1 MAQFGIAVPS
11 SDDPKI
17 YKDKDTA
24 LSEVRRPTTLGDLWG
39 DSVAPSST
47 EASMPKAKE
56 PAAVRTLGDIW
67 GERETPAAKPV
78 ETQTEPTQAL
88 SPDAGDSS
96 RGFKNALQQTPAM
109 LKGMVGF
116 AGAAGEN
123 AFGEGGMFSS
133 LKQYGLEGYKK
144 EMAQVQARSKETD
157 DVTEAWGR
165 AKNGDLGALVDW
177 AQYGVGYL
185 AGNVV
190 ETAGTALLGA
200 LAGTAVAP
208 GAGTVGGAAAGV
220 AGKAAVKSAAKNL
233 IEGMVAKEAAKLAEK
248 AGAKAATEEMMKQAT
263 KNVARNI
270 GATTAM
276 AGSSILK
283 ETGSIYGE
291 AEEQAA
297 KTGRRLDGGDL
308 ARIFAAGTVAGLTEV
323 VTDKLGLDAV
333 TGKVKIPGT
342 GKVGKALVGGAAGV
356 GIEGGQEILQTVIER
371 VGADKSLNDDEA
383 FKDYIN
389 SFALGG
395 LGGGVTGSVAAMLPS
410 QKSAAPASPES
421 EKFKQML
428 AEGEKALAENPEAQQ
443 SSQQTGQ
450 QAPGITPESGTD
462 VSNIQQNSN
471 TSQSVPGGEDP
482 RLRFRQLDAMAKGAE
497 SITTPTGE
505 TIPVEQRPLTE
516 TETAEYQQL
525 KQEFEPAQTN
535 EAQTT
540 APTPVIAT
548 PVDEAAHQAATSPLN
563 DKAQPTE
570 GQKKAGNYAKGHLK
584 FQGLDIAVENP
595 QGSTRS
601 GTAPDGT
608 TWETKMANH
617 YGYIKGSVG
626 KDKDHVDVFIGP
638 NPDSGKV
645 FVVDQVGTDGKF
657 DEHKALIGFDSAEE
671 AAAAYKSNYSA
682 DWQGLGAISEMPI
695 DAFKSWV
702 KDGEKRKPLALTKQ
716 DVTLTNEGKT
726 DGALINEGTK
736 TAAAPAQTTQ
746 QSAVTAQEKTVTKQ
760 TVEQKVKEK
769 AKAKKAEA
777 AATKADA
784 KTEQKQAE
792 KQAQKAA
799 DKAIGKKKVT
809 KEQAVEFWE
818 DNDDGSAPHVAW
830 RDLPREFQLDWK
842 EAMED
847 GYASADLHDRLVQAA
862 KQNDRATRANDKVAK
877 AKQDTDVRDAYR
889 ATEQAKTGMPVSD
902 VKKVYQV
909 FKNAVAVTPEV
920 VIVQDETELPVKMRN
935 QIEKEGISG
944 KVPGAFSGGKV
955 YLIASNLNGA
965 KDVMLTLTH
974 EIAGHYGLRSV
985 LGKDHAATM
994 RSIYDGNAY
1003 VRKLAD
1009 DMILKEGLSKELAV
1023 EEVLADIAEV
1033 GGDLTAEQ
1041 KSALQKIVQAI
1052 RVWLRETF
1060 DVKFVSDAEVRQII
1074 AKARRYVVDGDVQAG
1089 EGGVSAADASTA
1101 MRAGTA
1107 TFYSAMER
1115 GIRDAKQAA
1124 AQAKD
1129 WVAIIKNMPG
1139 VKAEEVEWTGIND
1152 WLALQTGKVTKQQ
1165 VLDFVA
1171 ANKVRVNDVL
1181 LTSYARP
1188 ADGIQV
1194 AEFVEPGAEDMR
1206 EYVRERQEEMQD
1218 DPDFYESELLLS
1230 PDDASEAEL
1239 RQWITENVGMQN
1251 FMHKFRRNMEQF
1263 QRGRISK
1270 MTKAKHGEGNLV
1282 LPGGRNYA
1290 ELILTDPTVE
1300 SYKTHDDVHFG
1311 DVSQGKAIGWLRM
1324 NERRDVDGNPV
1335 LFLEELQSQRGQD
1348 AEGRGGVGQK
1358 PSDLAR
1364 LKTLQDEL
1372 TTAKDEKVIESL
1384 QKRIATLEKRLSDDF
1399 YDVPDAPMTG
1409 DTRAWT
1415 ALLLK
1420 RAIAYAQDRGID
1432 RIAWTTGEQQNGR
1445 YAFPGDE
1452 LVYVK
1457 EKGKDTVTLTIMKEG
1472 RDVRTV
1478 NDVPLSSLS
1487 AYVGDRAA
1495 ERINA
1500 SEGVMLNNDFEE
1512 SGSLRGDDLK
1522 VMEANLQPYYNQTV
1536 PSVAKDIIKKHGGS
1550 VEVMTIEGTGQQ
1562 LGFVVPDKLKMMVAQ
1577 DGMPLFRRRDAETQF
1592 SDLPQDTR
1600 DIIDRKFDPKPPT
1613 IRERLEYYRPN
1624 LGRRLVQGLFDPFR
1638 SIKDVDEKAYMQ
1650 ARLTT
1655 SIDGAVEGMVHYG
1668 QVFNDDGALNLKQG
1682 TKGLLE
1688 IMEPLGH
1695 EVDRFLMW
1703 VAANRAAKLSEQE
1716 REFLFTNDEIKKLQ
1730 ALNLGKTSDG
1740 KPRTALYAEVL
1751 RGMNDLNRSVLDI
1764 AKDAGMIDA
1773 EAYKRFA
1780 DDVWYVPFYRSMSEE
1795 GKLSGMMTAASLT
1808 GQQFSKS
1815 LRGSERPLND
1825 LMANVLMNWSH
1836 ILSSSMK
1843 NNAAVE
1849 TLKAA
1854 QSLGVVSES
1863 TAKDKG
1869 SVEVMVDGK
1878 SKYFRIDDEFLLD
1891 SLHSVTTWQQNNW
1904 FVDVARGFKT
1914 TFTRLI
1920 SLNPTFKINNL
1931 IRDSIQ
1937 AIGISELEGNP
1948 VANAFKGYRAYHGE
1962 RAEALIGGGLFS
1974 MGNAFDG
1981 ERSEA
1986 VKRLVAK
1993 GVDPASIITTAE
2005 QAKDLM
2011 HKVWDKYDE
2020 ISDAAENANRLSL
2033 YKQLRAKGATHLEA
2047 AYAARD
2053 LQDFSLRG
2061 SFGAVRYLTQ
2071 MVPYMNA
2078 RMQGLYKLGRAAN
2091 ENPRRFAT
2099 VAGAVTMAG
2108 LVLYLSQKDDE
2119 DWKKR
2124 EEWDRDMFFWFKI
2137 PGTDKAF
2144 RIPKP
2149 FEMGAISTV
2158 AERLL
2163 EQMVDEG
2170 VEGKVFGQ
2178 RMMALLSDNFAFN
2191 PMPQVFKPLYD
2202 VARNKDGFTDRPIE
2216 SMGMERLSAENRK
2229 NPGTSGVAVAL
2240 GTVNGMLADG
2250 IAAVTGVQADKMK
2263 WSPIQYDYLMRGYLG
2278 WLGTVIQTTSVLAND
2293 AIKEG
2298 ESPRFRQVDDFFVVG
2313 NFVKTV
2319 PQPQSKYVTAFYEN
2333 AKAVAEA
2340 QADYIHFMKMG
2351 KLDEAMETVKTKGD
2365 LITLNKLYTK
2375 AQTDMADIS
2384 KQIKLVEDNKEMS
2397 GDAKRQTMNRL
2408 GEMRS
2413 ELARQVEGV
2422 RKMLKKQKQ

>member
-24 LSEVRRPTTLGDLWG
+24 LSEVRRPTTLGELWG
-39 DSVAPSST
+39 DAVAPADT
-47 EASMPKAKE
+47 ETNSLKTTEQKAA
-56 PAAVRTLGDIW
+56 PRTLGDIW
-67 GERETPAAKPV
+67 GERETPVAKT
-78 ETQTEPTQAL
+78 ETQTEPAPAPTTD
-88 SPDAGDSS
+88 SGDTG

-116 AGAAGEN
+116 AGAAGEK

-144 EMAQVQARSKETD
+144 EMASVQARSKETD
-157 DVTEAWGR
+157 DVTTAWER
-165 AKNGDLGALVDW
+165 AKAGDLGALVDW

-200 LAGTAVAP
+200 MAGSAVAP
-208 GAGTVGGAAAGV
+208 GAGTVAGATAGV

-233 IEGMVAKEAAKLAEK
+233 IESLVSKEAAKLAEK
-248 AGAKAATEEMMKQAT
+248 AGTKAVTEDMMRQAT
-263 KNVARNI
+263 KSVARNI

-283 ETGSIYGE
+283 ETGSIYGD
-291 AEEQAA
+291 AEEEAA
-297 KTGRRLDGGDL
+297 KTGRKLDGGDL
-308 ARIFAAGTVAGLTEV
+308 ARIFAAGTLAGLTEV
-323 VTDKLGLDAV
+323 ATDKLGLDAV

-342 GKVGKALVGGAAGV
+342 GKVGKAIIGGAAGL
-356 GIEGGQEILQTVIER
+356 GIEGGQEVLQTVIER
-371 VGADKSLNDDEA
+371 VGADKSLNDNEA

-395 LGGGVTGSVAAMLPS
+395 LGGGVTGTVSGAL
-410 QKSAAPASPES
+410 QRPERKPMQDS
-421 EKFKQML
+421 DKFKQML
-428 AEGEKALAENPEAQQ
+428 SEGEQALAQNPQAEQPIEQMAAEQQ
-443 SSQQTGQ
+443 PVPDVVPNP
-450 QAPGITPESGTD
+450 QAA
-462 VSNIQQNSN
+462 N
-471 TSQSVPGGEDP
+471 TSVESVPGASQQQEQVDP
-482 RLRFRQLDAMAKGAE
+482 RARFHELDAMARGAD
-497 SITTPTGE
+497 SIAMPGPDGN
-505 TIPVEQRPLTE
+505 PVTVPIEARALTKNE
-516 TETAEYQQL
+516 MAEYEQL
-525 KQEFEPAQTN
+525 KQQFMPNREAQAQAQPEPA
-535 EAQTT
+535 
-540 APTPVIAT
+540 APTIAS
-548 PVDEAAHQAATSPLN
+548 PIDEAAHQAATSPLN
-563 DKAQPTE
+563 DKPQPTAA
-570 GQKKAGNYAKGHLK
+570 QKEKGNYPKGHLK
-584 FQGLDIAVENP
+584 FQGLDIAVESP

-601 GTAPDGT
+601 GVGTDGKP
-608 TWETKMANH
+608 WETTMANH

-645 FVVDQVGTDGKF
+645 FVVDQVSPDGKF
-657 DEHKALIGFDSAEE
+657 DEHKALVGFDSAEE

-702 KDGEKRKPLALTKQ
+702 KDGEKRKPLALPKQ
-716 DVTLTNEGKT
+716 DVTLASEGKT
-726 DGALINEGTK
+726 DGALTNEGTK
-736 TAAAPAQTTQ
+736 TEPAPATPTQ
-746 QSAVTAQEKTVTKQ
+746 QTAVTAQEKPVAKQ

-777 AATKADA
+777 KAETQTKASDA
-784 KTEQKQAE
+784 KAMQKAAEQK
-792 KQAQKAA
+792 AQKAA
-799 DKAIGKKKVT
+799 DKALGKKKVS
-809 KEQAVEFWE
+809 KEAAVEFWE
-818 DNDDGSAPHVAW
+818 DNDDGTAPHIAW

-847 GYASADLHDRLVQAA
+847 GYASADLHDKLVAAA
-862 KQNDRATRANDKVAK
+862 KQNGRAAKANDKVAK

-889 ATEQAKTGMPVSD
+889 LTEAPKRGMLADEVQ
-902 VKKVYQV
+902 KVYDV
-909 FKNAVAVTPEV
+909 FKKHVAITPNV
-920 VIVQDETELPVKMRN
+920 IIVQDETGLPVKMRN
-935 QIEKEGISG
+935 QIAKEGIEG
-944 KVPGAFSGGKV
+944 KVPGAFSNGKV

-974 EIAGHYGLRSV
+974 EIAGHFGLRSI
-985 LGKDHAATM
+985 LGKDHTTVM
-994 RSIYDGNAY
+994 RSIYEGNAY
-1003 VRKLAD
+1003 VRKMAD
-1009 DMILKEGLSKELAV
+1009 QMVQKEGLSVEMAT
-1023 EEVLADIAEV
+1023 EEVLADIAEI
-1033 GGDLTAEQ
+1033 GGDLTADQ
-1041 KSALQKIVQAI
+1041 KSALQKIIQAI

-1060 DVKFVSDAEVRQII
+1060 GVKFVSDAEVKQII
-1074 AKARRYVVDGDVQAG
+1074 AKARRYVVEGDVQAG
-1089 EGGVSAADASTA
+1089 EGGVSAADFSIA
-1101 MRAGTA
+1101 MRERAPV
-1107 TFYSAMER
+1107 FYSAMEK
-1115 GIRDAKQAA
+1115 GIGAAKQES

-1129 WVAIIKNMPG
+1129 WIAIIKNMPG
-1139 VKAEEVEWTGIND
+1139 VKADEVEWTGVND

-1171 ANKVRVNDVL
+1171 LNKIKLNDLILEGEGEYISDADLRALLADNYSGEDMPFDPVFMDREELLMELGIENADGTKYGQSKWTLPGGKEHVELVLIDPAAKKFKANDDTHFGDLTNGKTIGWFRANVRKDVSGNDVL
-1181 LTSYARP
+1181 
-1188 ADGIQV
+1188 
-1194 AEFVEPGAEDMR
+1194 FV
-1206 EYVRERQEEMQD
+1206 
-1218 DPDFYESELLLS
+1218 
-1230 PDDASEAEL
+1230 
-1239 RQWITENVGMQN
+1239 
-1251 FMHKFRRNMEQF
+1251 
-1263 QRGRISK
+1263 
-1270 MTKAKHGEGNLV
+1270 
-1282 LPGGRNYA
+1282 
-1290 ELILTDPTVE
+1290 
-1300 SYKTHDDVHFG
+1300 
-1311 DVSQGKAIGWLRM
+1311 
-1324 NERRDVDGNPV
+1324 
-1335 LFLEELQSQRGQD
+1335 EELQSQRGQ
-1348 AEGRGGVGQK
+1348 EGNEKGFVKDGQL
-1358 PSDLAR
+1358 PADWEVV
-1364 LKTLQDEL
+1364 QDEQRGWYVL
-1372 TTAKDEKVIESL
+1372 DKSKTQIGHYAKTKQEAIDVALK
-1384 QKRIATLEKRLSDDF
+1384 AG
-1399 YDVPDAPMTG
+1399 VPDGPFVK
-1409 DTRAWT
+1409 DKRVWT
-1415 ALLLK
+1415 SLLLK
-1420 RAIAYAQDRGID
+1420 RVVSYALSKGID
-1432 RIAWTTGEQQNGR
+1432 RVAWTTGEQQNDR
-1445 YAFPGDE
+1445 YKLTKQVDQIT
-1452 LVYVK
+1452 YVK
-1457 EKGKDTVTLTIMKEG
+1457 DKKTGKIEISGTKDG
-1472 RDVRTV
+1472 RTV
-1478 NDVPLSSLS
+1478 MTKEVEQNNLASV
-1487 AYVGDRAA
+1487 VGGEMA
-1495 ERINA
+1495 EQIN
-1500 SEGVMLNNDFEE
+1500 SNTGVEIENEYETSGIIEGEDLEVHDKD
-1512 SGSLRGDDLK
+1512 LR
-1522 VMEANLQPYYNQTV
+1522 PYYNTTV
-1536 PSVAKDIIKKHGGS
+1536 PSVAKDLLKKFGGA
-1550 VEVMTIEGTGQQ
+1550 VEIMDIETTGQQ
-1562 LGFVVPDKLKMMVAQ
+1562 LGFVVPDKMKLMVAQ
-1577 DGMPLFRRRDAETQF
+1577 EGLPMFRRRDAEAQF

-1600 DIIDRKFDPKPPT
+1600 DIIDRKFSPKPPG
-1613 IRERLEYYRPN
+1613 IRERIEYYRPN

-1638 SIKDVDEKAYMQ
+1638 SIKDVSEKAYQQ
-1650 ARLTT
+1650 ARMTT
-1655 SIDGAVEGMVHYG
+1655 SVDGAVEGMVHYG
-1668 QVFNDDGALNLKQG
+1668 QVFNDDGALNLKKG

-1688 IMEPLGH
+1688 VMEPLGH

-1703 VAANRAAKLSEQE
+1703 VAANRAAKLTAEQRE
-1716 REFLFTNDEIKKLQ
+1716 RLFTPDEIKKLQ

-1740 KPRTALYAEVL
+1740 KARTALYAEVL

-1764 AKDAGMIDA
+1764 AKEAGMIDEA
-1773 EAYKRFA
+1773 AYKRFT
-1780 DDVWYVPFYRSMSEE
+1780 DDIWYVPFYRQMDEE

-1808 GQQFSKS
+1808 GQQFSKR

-1854 QSLGVVSES
+1854 QSLGVVS
-1863 TAKDKG
+1863 TASPKDKG
-1869 SVEVMVDGK
+1869 AVEVMVNGK
-1878 SKYFRIDDEFLLD
+1878 PEYFMVDDEFLLD
-1891 SLHSVTTWQQNNW
+1891 SLHNVTTWQQSNW

-1937 AIGISELEGNP
+1937 SVGISELEGNP
-1948 VANAFKGYRAYHGE
+1948 VANAFNGYRAYHGE

-1981 ERSEA
+1981 DRSEA

-1993 GVDPASIITTAE
+1993 GVDPATILNTPE
-2005 QAKDLM
+2005 KAKEFM
-2011 HKVWDKYDE
+2011 HKLWDKYDE

-2078 RMQGLYKLGRAAN
+2078 RMQGLYKLGRAAE

-2099 VAGAVTMAG
+2099 VAGAVTLAG
-2108 LVLYLSQKDDE
+2108 LTLYLAQKDDD

-2124 EEWDRDMFFWFKI
+2124 EEWDRDMFFWFKL
-2137 PGTDKAF
+2137 PGTDTAI

-2178 RMMALLSDNFAFN
+2178 RMIALLSDNFAIN
-2191 PMPQVFKPLYD
+2191 PMPQVFKPVYD

-2240 GTVNGMLADG
+2240 GTVNSMLADG
-2250 IAAVTGVQADKMK
+2250 ISAITGVQADKMK

-2278 WLGTVIQTTSVLAND
+2278 WLGTVIQTSSVLVND

-2313 NFVKTV
+2313 NFVKKT
-2319 PQPQSKYVTAFYEN
+2319 PQPQSKYVTSFYEN
-2333 AKAVAEA
+2333 AKAIAEA
-2340 QADYIHFMKMG
+2340 QADYVHFMKMG
-2351 KLDEAMETVKTKGD
+2351 KLDEAMETVKSKGD
-2365 LITLNKLYTK
+2365 LIALNKLYTK

-2397 GDAKRQTMNRL
+2397 GEAKRQTMNRL
-2408 GEMRS
+2408 GELRS
-2413 ELARQVEGV
+2413 ELARQVEAV
-2422 RKMLKKQKQ
+2422 RVMLKRQKQ